1 MVTVLDFCEAASH
14 LKREEKYIHELSAT
28 ELNELRSKEIA
39 GIDPNEYDM
48 IYLVTKKVENASPL
62 FVPMPTVNEL
72 TGKKKSRREGKIAQH
87 EHQEKYSTLNKQK
100 QLEKQGGANELS
112 QARLERDKWSRL
124 TYSAG
129 RRRRELRQDWL
140 KRVEFNFLEA
150 NNKITVGANENGDI
164 IQSINELTNELS
176 THDHKTL
183 DIQKFQRYVRA
194 KLRYNNLLKEIYN
207 NKIWRRHRFFKYQN
221 TQRSEAELIN
231 RIKGITQKKPNDV
244 VIGFG
249 DWEQCRNRKGKAP
262 TKGKG
267 LRTLLKRNGFNVFLV
282 DEYRTSKQCA
292 ACLKKGIQSFNKSD
306 FEVPDPNK
314 LRRTRRELKTLKNK
328 IRTMK
333 KYNDDENSFSKEYI
347 ADLREKVRL
356 KVEELNGL
364 KESTEKVS
372 CHGLTHCQNSECSIY
387 WNRDFNSALNM
398 YEIVRS
404 HVYENCRPKLLCR
417 NMK

>member
-1 MVTVLDFCEAASH
+1 
-14 LKREEKYIHELSAT
+14 
-28 ELNELRSKEIA
+28 
-39 GIDPNEYDM
+39 M

-72 TGKKKSRREGKIAQH
+72 TGKKKSRRKRKIAQQ
-87 EHQEKYSTLNKQK
+87 EHQEKYSKLNKQK
-100 QLEKQGGANELS
+100 QLEKQGGAYEIS
-112 QARLERDKWSRL
+112 QARLERDNWSRL

-129 RRRRELRQDWL
+129 RRRRELRQDWI
-140 KRVEFNFLEA
+140 KRIEFNFLEA
-150 NNKITVGANENGDI
+150 NNKIKVGTNEDGDI
-164 IQSINELTNELS
+164 LQSINELTNELS

-194 KLRYNNLLKEIYN
+194 KLRHNNLLKEIYN
-207 NKIWRRHRFFKYQN
+207 NKIWRRHRFFKHQN

-231 RIKGITQKKPNDV
+231 RIKGFTQKKPNYV

-249 DWEQCRNRKGKAP
+249 DWEQSRNRKGKAP

-306 FEVPDPNK
+306 IEVRDRNK
-314 LRRTRRELKTLKNK
+314 LRRTRRELTTL
-328 IRTMK
+328 K
-333 KYNDDENSFSKEYI
+333 KYNGHESSFSKEYVS
-347 ADLREKVRL
+347 DLREKVRL
-356 KVEELNGL
+356 KVEELKGL

-398 YEIVRS
+398 YETVRS

-417 NMK
+417 NMI